1 MNYILKIPISI
12 FLCEKSPNDFPEKSK
27 MISEQKI
34 KPIEEKITSVLLF
47 EQYLIAGFEN
57 GIISMWKLDTN
68 EKSHIP
74 ILVKKYEFCNE
85 ILFLFPFKA
94 TPNNDKLLCIDSQGI
109 GFIITFNEK
118 GIINEELRKTKI
130 AKDPENNKIRLIACK
145 IIFDNYVTFVYK
157 SGKIEI
163 WSKNFDSLINEID
176 FNKKILYFD
185 SILSTENNQDSIK
198 FLCVTKEKSKHT
210 LLSSFLSKN
219 DLDYLYNS
227 KKNMK
232 EKAESLATEEKEK
245 PEMKLG
251 NIRCEITLDFHLTE
265 NYIKNK
271 DDLKQASVCA
281 KFLNSQEVT
290 FFQNILENLLLKY
303 V

>member
-1 MNYILKIPISI
+1 MSKVSDFFPDFCLGFSPNWYLPQIISVDKGRQLLAYGVNNSVFLMNYILKIPISI

-94 TPNNDKLLCIDSQGI
+94 AANNDKLLCIDSQGI

-130 AKDPENNKIRLIACK
+130 CK
-145 IIFDNYVTFVYK
+145 R
-157 SGKIEI
+157 
-163 WSKNFDSLINEID
+163 
-176 FNKKILYFD
+176 
-185 SILSTENNQDSIK
+185 
-198 FLCVTKEKSKHT
+198 
-210 LLSSFLSKN
+210 
-219 DLDYLYNS
+219 
-227 KKNMK
+227 
-232 EKAESLATEEKEK
+232 
-245 PEMKLG
+245 P
-251 NIRCEITLDFHLTE
+251 
-265 NYIKNK
+265 
-271 DDLKQASVCA
+271 
-281 KFLNSQEVT
+281 
-290 FFQNILENLLLKY
+290 
-303 V
+303 